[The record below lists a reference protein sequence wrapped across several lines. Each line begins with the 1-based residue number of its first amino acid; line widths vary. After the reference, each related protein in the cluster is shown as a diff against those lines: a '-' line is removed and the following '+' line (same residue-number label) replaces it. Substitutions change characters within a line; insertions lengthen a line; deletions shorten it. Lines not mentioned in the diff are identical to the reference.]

1 LKKALIERISR
12 NLKVNNC
19 NEKEKIFERPVDYS
33 YNFVSALFVSNLET
47 RLEVVV
53 VGGDREWTPD
63 FAIIVAESVV
73 RETP

>member
-1 LKKALIERISR
+1 LLLVQGSSLLWWGRE
-12 NLKVNNC
+12 L
-19 NEKEKIFERPVDYS
+19 
-33 YNFVSALFVSNLET
+33 
-47 RLEVVV
+47 VV

>member
-1 LKKALIERISR
+1 
-12 NLKVNNC
+12 
-19 NEKEKIFERPVDYS
+19 
-33 YNFVSALFVSNLET
+33 
-47 RLEVVV
+47 VVV